1 MIVGVASGLSVESLK
16 PWCASARNVYR
27 GPMLLLT
34 DTPAKY
40 QELTETY
47 GVEMWYAPNL
57 RTDTE
62 GVCGIARTRW
72 KALADALT
80 EIEPQLPVVFADTR
94 DVVFQSDPCALVDGS
109 LVIGTE
115 AKRHNENK
123 WCMAWLKELYPD
135 DATELAQLE
144 VLNAGVIGGPAGL
157 MRTFAL
163 DLYYELPVVSCDCTS
178 GAAHMA
184 DQAVVNHMMRYDSM
198 RHLDYSTRVQIR
210 SDWVYHVASTEG
222 DIERIPATISAETG
236 KLLRADHVPF
246 PIVHQYDLAPQL
258 AHYTEMR

>member
-47 GVEMWYAPNL
+47 GIEMWFAPL
-57 RTDTE
+57 RSDTE

-72 KALADALT
+72 KGLADALT
-80 EIEPQLPVVFADTR
+80 DIEPQLPVVFADTR
-94 DVVFQSDPCALVDGS
+94 DVVFQSDPCALIDTT

-115 AKRHNENK
+115 GKRHEENA
-123 WCMAWLKELYPD
+123 WCMMWLQQLYPN
-135 DATELAQLE
+135 ECQQLAPLE
-144 VLNAGVIGGPAGL
+144 VLNAGVIGGSAGL
-157 MRTFAL
+157 LRKFAL
-163 DLYYELPVVSCDCTS
+163 AVYSELPTIPCDCTA
-178 GAAHMA
+178 GAMHMT
-184 DQAVVNHMMRYDSM
+184 DQTAVNHLVRNGYG
-198 RHLDYSTRVQIR
+198 TQVQIR
-210 SDWVYHVASTEG
+210 SDWVFHVRSMDHG
-222 DIERIPATISAETG
+222 RIPAVFHEDSKQLI
-236 KLLRADHVPF
+236 RADGEPF

-258 AHYTEMR
+258 SPLAEIR